1 MQKEEIF
8 ALLDQLLIDQTK
20 YNKFREYLYTFTK
33 EPRCKKGCLAFI
45 EEIFNLP
52 NVAGKNELAMTLTSC
67 KSDVNSC
74 KVLSFID
81 MHPVTNGYNDALK
94 DARCLIMG
102 KIAEYIK
109 DTSVRLNETTL
120 ADRNERQ
127 VYLRRAVARLKTIF
141 GSGHKTTVLEDQWPE
156 VEPYE
161 WCDYLTTSLDELLE
175 GISSEQQ
182 IKQWSD
188 VYGDVRYLDKEHI
201 ICSLRTYL
209 NYLDSFLKF

>member
-20 YNKFREYLYTFTK
+20 YNKFLDYLFTFTK
-33 EPRCKKGCLAFI
+33 EQRCKKGCLAFI

-52 NVAGKNELAMTLTSC
+52 NIAGKNELALNLTSG
-67 KSDVNSC
+67 KSDVNSTQTRY
-74 KVLSFID
+74 FIES
-81 MHPVTNGYNDALK
+81 HPVTHGYNDALK
-94 DARCLIMG
+94 AARFLIMS

-109 DTSVRLNETTL
+109 DISVRLNETTL
-120 ADRNERQ
+120 ADKNERQ
-127 VYLRRAVARLKTIF
+127 VYLRRAVARLKAIF
-141 GSGHKTTVLEDQWPE
+141 YSGHKTAVLEDQWAE

-161 WCDYLTTSLDELLE
+161 WMDYLTTDLDELLE
-175 GISSEQQ
+175 SVASEDNL
-182 IKQWSD
+182 KLWSD
-188 VYGDVRYLDKEHI
+188 VYGDSQNLHKEHI